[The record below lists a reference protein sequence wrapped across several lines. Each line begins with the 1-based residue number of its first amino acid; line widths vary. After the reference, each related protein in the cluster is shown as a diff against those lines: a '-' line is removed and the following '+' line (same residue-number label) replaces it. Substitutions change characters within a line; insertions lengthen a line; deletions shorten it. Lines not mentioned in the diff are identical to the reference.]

1 VSRRYAFHGA
11 PSRWRRWHLL
21 VLGAAAGAGITLAV
35 TAARAEERSF
45 AEEACAVVRAGG
57 DLDPRQ
63 AVDIVVQHG
72 GLIGAVKFRCP
83 PVEPGRFLPPVPVT
97 VVYPP

>member
-1 VSRRYAFHGA
+1 MSQHYMFQRP

-21 VLGAAAGAGITLAV
+21 VLGVAAGAGITLAV
-35 TAARAEERSF
+35 TARAEERSF
-45 AEEACAVVRAGG
+45 AEEACAVVRTGG

-83 PVEPGRFLPPVPVT
+83 PVEPGRYLPPVPVT